1 MLGAKSKNA
10 DSIDVFKLL
19 KASENKSTSE
29 KQIAHPS
36 GTTSKIKP
44 AKILVIDDEPE
55 ITDII
60 ETFLETAGYE
70 VKSENSSTIGIER
83 AKSYIPDL
91 VLLDIMMPFMDGYE
105 ICRELK
111 KCEKTKN
118 IPVVFLTGKDAIS
131 DDGKSFQAGGILFVK
146 KPFSCE
152 RLMDIVKVVLQTS
165 EKANK

>member
-1 MLGAKSKNA
+1 MLNSKSDA
-10 DSIDVFKLL
+10 GIPT
-19 KASENKSTSE
+19 STS
-29 KQIAHPS
+29 QIINISEFKSAS
-36 GTTSKIKP
+36 SKVKPRP

-83 AKSYIPDL
+83 AKTYLPDL

-105 ICRELK
+105 ICKELK

-118 IPVVFLTGKDAIS
+118 IPVVFLTGKDAQS
-131 DDGKSFQAGGILFVK
+131 DEGRSFKVGGVLYIK

-152 RLMDIVKVVLQTS
+152 RLMDIVKVVLQTA